1 MCLFNSVDCEVL
13 YSCNYYNGLSYCVLD
28 RSAGV
33 KDTAADDIQTL
44 VVFDIT
50 YCGVQTPKLCCYN
63 QWTHCWM
70 YNFLRSIGKWLS
82 QTSWLPLI
90 FQLPLM
96 HVKVVYERT
105 IIEIHLCELVWIE
118 YWCFLIEMLFVF
130 SPNFVRICT
139 DVQPFFIWLPQQR
152 ILSAQGRFSPQ

>member
-63 QWTHCWM
+63 Q
-70 YNFLRSIGKWLS
+70 
-82 QTSWLPLI
+82 
-90 FQLPLM
+90 
-96 HVKVVYERT
+96 
-105 IIEIHLCELVWIE
+105 
-118 YWCFLIEMLFVF
+118 
-130 SPNFVRICT
+130 
-139 DVQPFFIWLPQQR
+139 
-152 ILSAQGRFSPQ
+152 